1 MQTTTAVKT
10 ETLKRTKLG
19 EFKKQQWRS
28 YPSLTPTPFKTWEE
42 RVRELEDLGADRSD
56 AQSVIDAEDN
66 LIKGGRPETLNE
78 ALAALDQARKTME
91 QRAHGLLD

>member
-1 MQTTTAVKT
+1 MQTTTAEKT
-10 ETLKRTKLG
+10 ETQKRIKLG

-28 YPSLTPTPFKTWEE
+28 YPSSAPYVLKTWEE
-42 RVRELEDLGADRSD
+42 RVKELEDLGATRSD